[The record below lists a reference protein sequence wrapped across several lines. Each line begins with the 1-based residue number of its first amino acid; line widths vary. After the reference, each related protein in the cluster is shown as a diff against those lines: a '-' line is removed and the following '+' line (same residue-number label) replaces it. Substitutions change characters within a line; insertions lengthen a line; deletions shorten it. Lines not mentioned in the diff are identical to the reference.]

1 MEEKTLKS
9 DLAFQGGF
17 LKVWRDQVELSDGT
31 VTWREFIKHPGAS
44 VILAIREDKKIL
56 FVRQYRYPL
65 KKVFLELPA
74 GKKDANEDAITTARR
89 ELIEETGYEA
99 QYFEKLSDLNPCIG
113 YSDEVIHLVLA
124 KELKMVGLKPDHGE
138 ILEQDAL
145 TIDEAMEKIKSGEI
159 TDSKT
164 LFGIFWYYNFLKK

>member
-9 DLAFQGGF
+9 DLVFQGGF

-44 VILAIREDKKIL
+44 VILAIRDDGKIL

-65 KKVFLELPA
+65 KKAFLELPA
-74 GKKDANEDAITTARR
+74 GKKDPKEDAITTARR
-89 ELIEETGYEA
+89 ELVEETGYES
-99 QYFEKLSDLNPCIG
+99 QTFEHLADLNPCIG

-124 KELKMVGLKPDHGE
+124 KNLKMVGMQPDHGE
-138 ILEQDAL
+138 ILEQEAL
-145 TIDEAMEKIKSGEI
+145 TIEEAMVKIQSGEI

-164 LFGIFWYYNFLKK
+164 MFGIFWYHNFYKK